1 MAYNKKYI
9 MLILWKLNMG
19 HRVVEGIL
27 CSIYKGFSNHLYN
40 TKLSKAF

>member
-19 HRVVEGIL
+19 HQVVEAIL
-27 CSIYKGFSNHLYN
+27 CSIYKGFGNNLN
-40 TKLSKAF
+40 NA